1 MTFKK
6 GQIAWQ
12 KRKLMET
19 ETKVETVSNDTRPDR
34 SKPVRTPL
42 GTRNR
47 LTFKNI
53 DPDYNYRVI
62 SDKDGRLQRAQDGG
76 YEFVESTEGLGDQM
90 AAEAT
95 KMGKNVSKPVGHGVT
110 GYLMRIP
117 KSLYDEDQKAKQG
130 QVNATEQTMKPN
142 KSKEEYGPGLT
153 NE

>member
-1 MTFKK
+1 MTFQK
-6 GQIAWQ
+6 GHTGWQ
-12 KRKLMET
+12 KRKET
-19 ETKVETVSNDTRPDR
+19 VETTENKVSNDTRPDR

-47 LTFKNI
+47 LTFKNL
-53 DPDYNYRVI
+53 DPDYKYRMI

-90 AAEAT
+90 AAEAS

-110 GYLMRIP
+110 GYLMRI
-117 KSLYDEDQKAKQG
+117 KKDLYDEDQKMKQS

-142 KSKEEYGPGLT
+142 KSMEEYGPGLT

>member
-1 MTFKK
+1 MTFQK
-6 GQIAWQ
+6 GHTGWQ
-12 KRKLMET
+12 KRKDIMENT
-19 ETKVETVSNDTRPDR
+19 ASKDVRPDR

-47 LTFKNI
+47 LTFKGLDENFH
-53 DPDYNYRVI
+53 YHVI
-62 SDKDGRLQRAQDGG
+62 NDKDGRLQRAQDGG

-90 AAEAT
+90 AAEAS

-117 KSLYDEDQKAKQG
+117 KELYDEDQKAKQRE
-130 QVNATEQTMKPN
+130 VAATEQTMKSN

>member
-1 MTFKK
+1 
-6 GQIAWQ
+6 
-12 KRKLMET
+12 MEI
-19 ETKVETVSNDTRPDR
+19 TVSKDARPDR
-34 SKPVRTPL
+34 SKPARTPL

-47 LTFKNI
+47 LTFKNL
-53 DPDYNYRVI
+53 DPDYVYRVI
-62 SDKDGRLQRAQDGG
+62 NDKDDRLKRATDGG
-76 YEFVESTEGLGDQM
+76 YEFVESTESLGDKM

-110 GYLMRIP
+110 GYLMRI
-117 KSLYDEDQKAKQG
+117 KKEWYEEDQKNKQS

>member
-1 MTFKK
+1 
-6 GQIAWQ
+6 
-12 KRKLMET
+12 MENT
-19 ETKVETVSNDTRPDR
+19 ASKDVRPDR

-47 LTFKNI
+47 LTFKNL
-53 DPDYNYRVI
+53 DPDYKYRVV

-90 AAEAT
+90 AAEAS

-117 KSLYDEDQKAKQG
+117 KALYDEDQLAKQS

>member
-1 MTFKK
+1 
-6 GQIAWQ
+6 
-12 KRKLMET
+12 MEST
-19 ETKVETVSNDTRPDR
+19 SKDVRPNR

-47 LTFKNI
+47 LTFKNL
-53 DPDYNYRVI
+53 DPDYSYRVI
-62 SDKDGRLQRAQDGG
+62 SDKDDRLKRAQDGG
-76 YEFVESTEGLGDQM
+76 YEFVESADSLGDQM

-95 KMGKNVSKPVGHGVT
+95 KLGKNVSKPVGHGVT

-117 KSLYDEDQKAKQG
+117 KSLYDEDQTAKQK